1 MRGTR
6 VRRSCPTLRCHERLS
21 SLSGTKL
28 RVCITLPT
36 AVVNTPPFQTRSVSK
51 TKSVE
56 LSLRHNKIDI
66 KQRSS
71 RSLEQPPAFTDTS
84 ADRIQVAHV
93 AAPITTACC
102 QFIAGV
108 SRSPL
113 TTRHCGACRIDT
125 HVHQSPNQPIR
136 LARCSSERLCLRT
149 DDRRWHVSFNVI
161 FRFTMPHS
169 HLLGKI

>member
-1 MRGTR
+1 MGGQRAGLLSTRALFLPPTIGMGGIR

-36 AVVNTPPFQTRSVSK
+36 AVVNTPRFQTHSVSK

-71 RSLEQPPAFTDTS
+71 RSLEQRPAFTGTS
-84 ADRIQVAHV
+84 ADRIQVADV

-113 TTRHCGACRIDT
+113 TTCHCGACRIDT
-125 HVHQSPNQPIR
+125 HVHQCPNEPVR
-136 LARCSSERLCLRT
+136 LARYSSERLCLRT
-149 DDRRWHVSFNVI
+149 DNRR
-161 FRFTMPHS
+161 
-169 HLLGKI
+169 